1 MRFLTTFCLLAMTT
15 LALVS
20 CKKDGGFK
28 DTKFGFQ
35 YKMHTEGKGAKP
47 QGGDVIEFH
56 QYVRKGDSL
65 IQSTRQMGAP
75 IKIRFPE
82 ATKGDKFLEAIKML
96 SSGDSLTVKLIV
108 DSLGQVRP
116 PFKSGDVI
124 YFDFKMI
131 KVTPKAEA
139 EKEVAAMQAQATGIQ
154 TLLSSA
160 IENYKSGKL
169 KPQVTST
176 GLKYQILEQG
186 SGAKAE
192 AGKTVTVHYIGKLK
206 DGTEF
211 DSSFSHGDS
220 YTFPLGK
227 GQVIPGWDE
236 GVQLL
241 NEGGKGIFFI
251 PSNLGY
257 GDKDSGKIPANSE
270 LIFYIELIK
279 AK

>member
-1 MRFLTTFCLLAMTT
+1 MTT

-20 CKKDGGFK
+20 CKKNGGFK

-47 QGGDVIEFH
+47 QAGDVIEFH

-65 IQSTRQMGAP
+65 IQSTRQMNAP

-82 ATKGDKFLEAIKML
+82 TTKGDKFLEAIKML
-96 SSGDSLTVKLIV
+96 SSGDSMTVKLVV

-139 EKEVAAMQAQATGIQ
+139 DKAAAAMQAQATGIQ
-154 TLLSSA
+154 TLLSSS
-160 IENYKSGKL
+160 IESYKSGKL
-169 KPQVTST
+169 KPQTTST

-186 SGAKAE
+186 SGPKGE
-192 AGKTVTVHYIGKLK
+192 AGNTVTVNYIGKLK

-236 GVQLL
+236 GLQLL

-251 PSNLGY
+251 PASLGY
-257 GDKDSGKIPANSE
+257 GDKAMGKIPANSE